1 MLRGRQMLI
10 VHGQNA
16 AFSFSYGAA
25 ALSALLLLGNGVDR
39 LRAADL
45 QTIRADGARIRSLQV
60 NKLEARPNDWLASH
74 PEPGQT
80 FDQYRVTNP
89 NRPSSRLTTIYVQ
102 PIGTFSDAENRVLD
116 CARRLLSIFYQL
128 PVKTLE
134 PISFD
139 VIPMTARRKH
149 PSVGNDQLLT
159 TYVLNDFL
167 PQRRPRD
174 AVAVLALTTI
184 DLWPGEGWNFVF
196 GQGALRERVGVYS
209 LARYGDPA
217 IDSASYQLALRR
229 TLKVACH
236 ETGHMLGI
244 AHCTAAECGMNGSN
258 SIDELDRNQL
268 GFCPECE
275 QKIWWACGL
284 DPRQRYAALLNFARE
299 NELSE
304 EVRLWEASHRKL
316 PFGVPKN
323 K

>member
-1 MLRGRQMLI
+1 MI
-10 VHGQNA
+10 VHIRRVTSPPLVA
-16 AFSFSYGAA
+16 MIV
-25 ALSALLLLGNGVDR
+25 LLIISNSGDR
-39 LRAADL
+39 MQAADL
-45 QTIRADGARIRSLQV
+45 PTIQADGERIKSLKV
-60 NKLEARPNDWLASH
+60 NKREARPNDWLASH

-80 FDQYRVTNP
+80 FDQYRATNP
-89 NRPSSRLTTIYVQ
+89 NRPSSKLTTIYVQ
-102 PIGTFSDAENRVLD
+102 PIGTFSEAENQVLD
-116 CARRLLSIFYQL
+116 RARQLLAVFYRL

-134 PISFD
+134 PILLAD
-139 VIPMTARRKH
+139 IPNKASRKH

-159 TYVLNDFL
+159 TYVLNDLL

-209 LARYGDPA
+209 LAHYGDPA
-217 IDSASYQLALRR
+217 IDRASYQLALRR

-275 QKIWWACGL
+275 QKVWWACGL
-284 DPRQRYAALLNFARE
+284 DPRQRYAALLKFARE

-304 EVRLWEASHRKL
+304 EVRLWETSHQKL
-316 PFGVPKN
+316 PARRR
-323 K
+323 